1 MILEFW
7 QGVGDPF
14 RAAAVVVR
22 AFVDI
27 GSLAT
32 AGLALF
38 LVFMSGELT
47 AEETR
52 SARRWLLLLAV
63 IALMAGLGS
72 FPLQAIEVARGPQ
85 GAQRAE
91 IYTLVMRSPFGDALL
106 LRTGGIVLAVA
117 ALARNAGAAGI
128 ATVGAVLI
136 AASYVAAG
144 HATQFRPRQE
154 LVVLVTLHVLAAAFW
169 FGGLLG
175 VRAVTLRRDPESA
188 ADTLAV
194 WSRQAGAFFLV
205 ALGAGLFAAWYLGG
219 TWRSLADSWF
229 GWVVFAKMA
238 LVALLIALALSARF
252 RHLPLMARGDLL
264 AAAALRRSAG
274 RQFLLAMVVIYVSAE
289 LAFVAPVDI
298 GHRLP
303 L

>member
-14 RAAAVVVR
+14 RAAAVIVR

-47 AEETR
+47 TEETR
-52 SARRWLLLLAV
+52 SARRWLLLMALIGL
-63 IALMAGLGS
+63 IANFGS

-91 IYTLVMRSPFGDALL
+91 IYALVMRSPFGDALL
-106 LRTGGIVLAVA
+106 LRSGGILLALA
-117 ALARNAGAAGI
+117 ALARSAGAAGI
-128 ATVGAVLI
+128 ATVGAVLV

-144 HATQFRPRQE
+144 HTTQFRPRQE
-154 LVVLVTLHVLAAAFW
+154 LVVILTLHMTALAFW

-175 VRAVTLRRDPESA
+175 VRAVALRRDPESA
-188 ADTLAV
+188 AETLYV
-194 WSRQAGAFFLV
+194 WARQAGFFFLL
-205 ALGAGLFAAWYLGG
+205 ALGAGLLAAWYLGG
-219 TWRSLADSWF
+219 TWRSLTESWF
-229 GWVVFAKMA
+229 GWIVFAKSA
-238 LVALLIALALSARF
+238 IVLFVLASVYAARF
-252 RHLPLMARGDLL
+252 RHLPLMARGDVL

-274 RQFLLAMVVIYVSAE
+274 RQFLLGVLLIYLSAE
-289 LAFVAPVDI
+289 LAFVAPLDI